1 MYQKIEKMI
10 KDLEL
15 RGRSQPTIK
24 NMVCTM
30 NAFSR
35 FYNKPPELLGE
46 PEIINYLEY
55 CIKTKKICRGT
66 VNYINSTLKFFYV
79 VTLEGSWSDLRVPR
93 LRYDKK
99 LPKYLT
105 KDEVKLLL
113 QSTTYLKH
121 KAILSTIYS
130 AGLRVSEVINLR
142 ISDIMSKEMKIRV
155 RNGKRNK
162 ERYTLLSHINLE
174 LLRMYW
180 KKFGYK
186 NYSPEDYLF
195 ISRLTKTKLTSR
207 CVESAM
213 DKAMQ
218 KSGIG
223 KKATP
228 HTLRHSFATHL
239 MNDDV
244 ELVNIQTLMGH
255 SNIKTTSIYLHV
267 QDYQTLNIK
276 SPLDTFE

>member
-1 MYQKIEKMI
+1 MYQKIQKMI
-10 KDLEL
+10 NDLEL
-15 RGRSQPTIK
+15 RGHSQKTIK

-46 PEIINYLEY
+46 HEIINYLEY
-55 CIKTKKICRGT
+55 CIKTKKLCRGT

-79 VTLEGSWSDLRVPR
+79 VTLEGSWSELRIPR
-93 LRYDKK
+93 LRNDKK

-105 KDEVKLLL
+105 KEEVKLLL
-113 QSTTYLKH
+113 ESTTYLKH

-130 AGLRVSEVINLR
+130 SGLRVSEVINLR
-142 ISDIMSKEMKIRV
+142 IADIMSKEMKIRV

-162 ERYTLLSHINLE
+162 ERYTLLSQKNLE
-174 LLRMYW
+174 LLRVYW

-195 ISRLTKTKLTSR
+195 ISRLTKNKLSSR
-207 CVESAM
+207 GVQ
-213 DKAMQ
+213 KAMEAALQ
-218 KSGIG
+218 KSGLT
-223 KKATP
+223 KKATV

-239 MNDDV
+239 MNDGV
-244 ELVNIQTLMGH
+244 ELANIQALMGH

-267 QDYQTLNIK
+267 KDYQILNIR
-276 SPLDTFE
+276 SPFDTFD

>member
-1 MYQKIEKMI
+1 MYKKIEKMI

-244 ELVNIQTLMGH
+244 ELVNIQRLMGH

-267 QDYQTLNIK
+267 KDYQILNIK

>member
-162 ERYTLLSHINLE
+162 ERYTLLSHKNLE
-174 LLRMYW
+174 LLRIYW

-213 DKAMQ
+213 DRAMQ
-218 KSGIG
+218 KAGIG

-244 ELVNIQTLMGH
+244 ELVNIQKLMGH

>member
-1 MYQKIEKMI
+1 MYQKIKKMI

-213 DKAMQ
+213 DRAMQ
-218 KSGIG
+218 KAGIG

-244 ELVNIQTLMGH
+244 ELVNIQKLMGH

>member
-15 RGRSQPTIK
+15 RGRSQPTIE

-46 PEIINYLEY
+46 HEIINYLEY

-162 ERYTLLSHINLE
+162 ERYTLLSHKNLE
-174 LLRMYW
+174 LLRIYW

>member
-10 KDLEL
+10 NDLEL
-15 RGRSQPTIK
+15 RGRSEDTIK
-24 NMVCTM
+24 NMVFTM
-30 NAFSR
+30 KAFSR
-35 FYNKPPELLGE
+35 FYNKAPELLGE

-55 CIKTKKICRGT
+55 CIKTKKLCRGT

-105 KDEVKLLL
+105 KEEIKLLL
-113 QSTTYLKH
+113 ESTTYLKH

-162 ERYTLLSHINLE
+162 ERYTLLSQKNLE
-174 LLRMYW
+174 LLRLYW

-186 NYSPEDYLF
+186 NYSPDDYLF
-195 ISRLTKTKLTSR
+195 ISRLTKKKLTIR
-207 CVESAM
+207 GIEKAM
-213 DKAMQ
+213 ENSMQ
-218 KSGIG
+218 KSGIV
-223 KKATP
+223 KKATV

-267 QDYQTLNIK
+267 KDYQILKIK
-276 SPLDTFE
+276 SPLDTLD

>member
-1 MYQKIEKMI
+1 MYQKIKKMI

-162 ERYTLLSHINLE
+162 ERYTLLSHKNLE
-174 LLRMYW
+174 LLRIYW

-195 ISRLTKTKLTSR
+195 TSRLTKTKLTSR

>member
-1 MYQKIEKMI
+1 MYQKIKKMI

-213 DKAMQ
+213 DRAMQ
-218 KSGIG
+218 KAGIG

>member
-1 MYQKIEKMI
+1 
-10 KDLEL
+10 
-15 RGRSQPTIK
+15 
-24 NMVCTM
+24 
-30 NAFSR
+30 
-35 FYNKPPELLGE
+35 
-46 PEIINYLEY
+46 
-55 CIKTKKICRGT
+55 
-66 VNYINSTLKFFYV
+66 

-162 ERYTLLSHINLE
+162 ERYTLLSHKNLE
-174 LLRMYW
+174 LLRIYW

-244 ELVNIQTLMGH
+244 ELVNIQKLMGH

>member
-1 MYQKIEKMI
+1 MYQKIQKMI
-10 KDLEL
+10 NDLEL
-15 RGRSQPTIK
+15 RGHSEKTIK

-55 CIKTKKICRGT
+55 CIKTKKLCRGT

-79 VTLEGSWSDLRVPR
+79 VTLEGSWSDLRIPR
-93 LRYDKK
+93 LRNNKK

-105 KDEVKLLL
+105 KEEVKLLL
-113 QSTTYLKH
+113 ESTTYLKH

-155 RNGKRNK
+155 RKGKRNK
-162 ERYTLLSHINLE
+162 ERYTLLSQKNLE
-174 LLRMYW
+174 LLRGYW

-186 NYSPEDYLF
+186 NHSPDDYLF
-195 ISRLTKTKLTSR
+195 ISRLTKNKLSSR
-207 CVESAM
+207 GVQ
-213 DKAMQ
+213 KAMEAALQ
-218 KSGIG
+218 KSGLTR
-223 KKATP
+223 KATV

-239 MNDDV
+239 MNDGV
-244 ELVNIQTLMGH
+244 ELANIQTLMGH

-267 QDYQTLNIK
+267 KDYQVLNIR
-276 SPLDTFE
+276 SPFDTFD

>member
-213 DKAMQ
+213 DRAMQ
-218 KSGIG
+218 KAGIG

-244 ELVNIQTLMGH
+244 ELVNIQKLMGH